1 MNQGL
6 HELLEPL
13 HYQLFKLGDT
23 AINLA
28 GLISAA
34 IALVVLLFAARFF
47 SNWVADTM
55 LGRRNVDL
63 STRSTVAALLRYT
76 ILVTG
81 VFGIL
86 DNLGLKLSS
95 LSVLAGA
102 FGVGVGFGLQNIFSN
117 FISGLIVMFER
128 PVKIGDHVVVGAVE
142 GDVISIGARATTLL
156 TAQRTHVIVPNQSL
170 ITGPVT
176 NWDVAGSNTMV
187 LTVRMKGELGDDEAL
202 LITAAKA
209 SKEVL
214 DSPPP
219 TVYIVSADHAGRTME
234 LHFAVGGDAATR
246 HRVRSEVYRAV
257 IDSLRVK
264 EANFAPNP

>member
-1 MNQGL
+1 MNL

-13 HYQLFKLGDT
+13 RFELFRLGDSPLT
-23 AINLA
+23 VG
-28 GLISAA
+28 GLLGACV
-34 IALVVLLFAARFF
+34 ALVALLLVSRAVSA
-47 SNWVADTM
+47 WVTDGM
-55 LGRRNVDL
+55 LKRHNVDL
-63 STRSTVAALLRYT
+63 STRSTVATLLRYT

-81 VFGIL
+81 FFAVL
-86 DNLGLKLSS
+86 DNVGLKLSS

-142 GDVISIGARATTLL
+142 GDVVSIGARATTLL

-176 NWDVAGSNTMV
+176 NWDVGGSNTMV
-187 LTVRMKGELGDDEAL
+187 LSVRMNGGQAEDEAL
-202 LITAAKA
+202 LLAAAQANKAVLATPAPSVFITA
-209 SKEVL
+209 
-214 DSPPP
+214 
-219 TVYIVSADHAGRTME
+219 ADHAGRTLE
-234 LHFAVGGDAATR
+234 LHFVVAGDAATR
-246 HRVRSEVYRAV
+246 HRVRSEVYRSI
-257 IDSLRVK
+257 IDALGAK